1 MKLSLSLRLLLA
13 AAMTTAIAL
22 VATAI
27 VFNFL
32 FRLYFEDRARDELET
47 YLIQLSGNVSA
58 TAEGTIEVTPIP
70 DPRFNQVLSGYYWQV
85 QIDDAEPLLSPSF
98 WAAPLELARP
108 QTAGLI
114 TFIDVT
120 TGSGDAVAVASWI
133 ITMGDGD
140 TRKEVFLAVAI
151 DRADLDM
158 SVSRFT
164 TNSVF
169 WLGILGLFLM
179 IASWFQ
185 VRLGLKPLQKIQSE
199 IAHVS
204 HTPNGRLS
212 SDYPS
217 EVLPLVEEVNQ
228 LLNVNAEALERAR
241 SRAGDLAHGLKTP
254 LTIMHGIER
263 KVRRSG
269 QDKLADDLM
278 TEVTSIQHIVER
290 ELASTRDSQQALLKC
305 DAGPI
310 IDRLRKALG
319 RQPGTEHIQW
329 QIDLPRPLY
338 LPFDE
343 YDLTELLGN
352 LLDNAV
358 KWSGSRIAVRGG
370 QDQMQ
375 VYLSVEDD
383 GPGIPKEER
392 DAVLARGTRLDP
404 DQPGTGL
411 GLSIAQ
417 RMAEAHGCALSLDQS
432 DLGGV
437 KVCLIRPSDAP
448 SDGI

>member
-32 FRLYFEDRARDELET
+32 FRLYFEDRARSELET

-58 TAEGTIEVTPIP
+58 NTAGEVEIIPIP
-70 DPRFNQVLSGYYWQV
+70 DPRFNQALSGYYWQV
-85 QIDDAEPLLSPSF
+85 QIDRDEPLLSPSF

-114 TFIDVT
+114 TYTDVT

-133 ITMGDGD
+133 ITMGEDD

-158 SVSRFT
+158 SVARFT

-169 WLGILGLFLM
+169 WLGVLGLFLM
-179 IASWFQ
+179 SASWFQ
-185 VRLGLKPLQKIQSE
+185 VRLGLKPLQKIRSE
-199 IAHVS
+199 ISRVS

-212 SDYPS
+212 SEYPS

-263 KVRRSG
+263 KVRRTGNDS
-269 QDKLADDLM
+269 LADDLM
-278 TEVTSIQHIVER
+278 TEITSIQHIVER
-290 ELASTRDSQQALLKC
+290 ELASTRDSHQALLKC

-310 IDRLRKALG
+310 IDRLHKALG
-319 RQPGTEHIQW
+319 RQPGAEHIKW
-329 QIDLPRPLY
+329 DIDVPSPLF

-358 KWSGSRIAVRGG
+358 KWSDSRISVRGE
-370 QDQMQ
+370 QDQTQ
-375 VYLSVEDD
+375 VALCVEDD
-383 GPGIPKEER
+383 GPGIPQEEW

-417 RMAEAHGCALSLDQS
+417 RMAQAHGCTLSLDYS

-437 KVCLIRPSDAP
+437 KVCLVLQPAINDAP
-448 SDGI
+448 

>member
-1 MKLSLSLRLLLA
+1 MKMSLSLRLLLA

-32 FRLYFEDRARDELET
+32 FRLYFEDRAKNELET

-58 TAEGTIEVTPIP
+58 NADDEVQIIPIP
-70 DPRFNQVLSGYYWQV
+70 DPRFNQALSGYYWQV
-85 QIDDAEPLLSPSF
+85 QIDEAEPLLSPSF
-98 WAAPLELARP
+98 WAAPLELTRP
-108 QTAGLI
+108 QAAGVIAFTDL
-114 TFIDVT
+114 T
-120 TGSGDAVAVASWI
+120 TGTGDAVAVASWI
-133 ITMGDGD
+133 ITMGEGE

-164 TNSVF
+164 SNSVF
-169 WLGILGLFLM
+169 WLAVLGLFLM
-179 IASWFQ
+179 VASWFQ
-185 VRLGLKPLQKIQSE
+185 VRLGLNPLQKIQSE
-199 IAHVS
+199 VARVS
-204 HTPNGRLS
+204 HTANGRLS

-217 EVLPLVEEVNQ
+217 EVLPLVDEVNQ

-269 QDKLADDLM
+269 HDTLADDLM
-278 TEVTSIQHIVER
+278 TEITSIQHIVER
-290 ELASTRDSQQALLKC
+290 ELASSRDSQQALLNC

-310 IDRLRKALG
+310 IDRLHKALG
-319 RQPGTEHIQW
+319 RQPGAEHIQW
-329 QIDLPRPLY
+329 DINVPSPLF

-358 KWSGSRIAVRGG
+358 KWSNSRISVQGG
-370 QDQMQ
+370 QDQAHSF
-375 VYLSVEDD
+375 LCVEDD
-383 GPGIPKEER
+383 GPGIPEEDR

-404 DQPGTGL
+404 EQPGTGL
-411 GLSIAQ
+411 GLNIAQ
-417 RMAEAHGCALSLDQS
+417 RMADAHGCTLSLERS

-437 KVCLIRPSDAP
+437 KVCLVRQLAVIDA
-448 SDGI
+448 S